1 MLEYLLNKTQ
11 VENKVT
17 NSSSPQGA
25 IFYSTF
31 RSILNG
37 YLARQVKE
45 VVLLLVKKAGEE
57 SSMVGNILVGIMDFI
72 GRDKEFRKKY
82 VIL

>member
-37 YLARQVKE
+37 YLARQAKE
-45 VVLLLVKKAGEE
+45 VVPLLVKKAGEE

-72 GRDKEFRKKY
+72 GRDKDFRKKY